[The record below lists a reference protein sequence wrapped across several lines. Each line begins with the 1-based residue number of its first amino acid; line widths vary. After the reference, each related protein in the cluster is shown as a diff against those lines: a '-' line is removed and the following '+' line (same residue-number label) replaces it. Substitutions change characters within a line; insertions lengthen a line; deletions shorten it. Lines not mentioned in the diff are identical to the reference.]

1 MMAETNTNMPQS
13 GSIATGYGNRGFLTS
28 LLLGSICLLVA
39 FGQAGRAQTAPPPNQ
54 QPPTTPPAAI
64 PAPPNQ
70 QPPANPPAAPNQQ
83 PAETPPAPVNQQPPG
98 TPPAA
103 TPAANPNP
111 PETLTRDEPATFK
124 ARVNLVMVPVVVR
137 DKQGHAV
144 GGLHQE
150 DFQLFDKSKTQQI
163 TKFSAEKSGGKVKVA
178 EPGDK
183 TPEKTS
189 DQGLPAD
196 APERFL
202 AYLFDDIHINAGDLI
217 RVREA
222 ARRHMASMGP
232 TERAAIFTTSG
243 VVELEFTD
251 DRDKFYATLLR
262 LMPRPVTG
270 GGIASCPDLS
280 YYMADL
286 IANHNDTM
294 ALSAAAQETMACL
307 NLDPTDPASLQTAT
321 RMAEGA
327 ARQEVGNG
335 SHETRISL
343 IVMKEVI
350 HRMAAMPGQRTL
362 VLASPGF
369 ITPEHQTEK
378 SEVLDLA
385 IRNNVII
392 SSVDARGLYTDP
404 TFDASRPSSM
414 NSTFMRV
421 KAQYDRDAARAQADV
436 LAEMAL
442 GTGGNFFENNNDLE
456 AGFKRVAAAPEF
468 FYVLGF
474 SPQNLKLDGAFHTLK
489 VSLKDPEG
497 LTTMA
502 RRGYYAPKHLTDAQ
516 ENAKE
521 ELREA
526 IFSREEMH
534 ELPVDLHTQFFKPT
548 DLSARVTV
556 LTHVDL
562 KRLRLRKAEGRNR
575 NDLTIVSALFDRNG
589 NYVTGNQ
596 KVVEMRLKDDTLE
609 KRADSGITVR
619 SSFDVKPGTYLV
631 RLVVRDAEGQQ
642 MSAANGSIEIP

>member
-1 MMAETNTNMPQS
+1 MMAETNTKMAQS
-13 GSIATGYGNRGFLTS
+13 GCTAMGYANRRFLTG
-28 LLLGSICLLVA
+28 LLLNLACLGVA
-39 FGQAGRAQTAPPPNQ
+39 FGQAASSQTAPPPNQ
-54 QPPTTPPAAI
+54 QPPATPPAAS
-64 PAPPNQ
+64 
-70 QPPANPPAAPNQQ
+70 PAAPNQQ
-83 PAETPPAPVNQQPPG
+83 PPVASPAPPNPQL
-98 TPPAA
+98 PANP
-103 TPAANPNP
+103 PAANPNA

-137 DKQGHAV
+137 DKQGHPV

-150 DFQLFDKSKTQQI
+150 DFQLFDKSKPQVI
-163 TKFSAEKSGGKVKVA
+163 TKFSAEKSGGKGKPVLPD
-178 EPGDK
+178 EK

-189 DQGLPAD
+189 DQALPAD

-202 AYLFDDIHINAGDLI
+202 AYLFDDVHINAGDLMRI
-217 RVREA
+217 REA
-222 ARRHMASMGP
+222 ARRHMAALGP

-243 VVELEFTD
+243 QIELEFTD

-262 LMPRPVTG
+262 LMPRPLTG
-270 GGIASCPDLS
+270 GGIPQCPDLS

-286 IANHNDTM
+286 IANRNDQM
-294 ALSAAAQETMACL
+294 ALGAAAQEAMVCM
-307 NLDPTDPASLQTAT
+307 NLDPSDPSSLATAT
-321 RMAEGA
+321 RMAEAA
-327 ARQEVGNG
+327 ARRETSNG
-335 SHETRISL
+335 AHETRVSL
-343 IVMKEVI
+343 IVMKAVI
-350 HRMAAMPGQRTL
+350 RRMSAMPGQRTL
-362 VLASPGF
+362 ILASPGF
-369 ITPEHQTEK
+369 ITPDQQMEK
-378 SEVLDLA
+378 TEVLDLA
-385 IRNNVII
+385 IRSNVII

-404 TFDASRPSSM
+404 TYDASRPSSM
-414 NSTFMRV
+414 NANFGRV
-421 KAQYDRDAARAQADV
+421 KAQYDREAARAQADV
-436 LAEMAL
+436 LAEMAV
-442 GTGGNFFENNNDLE
+442 GTGGSFFENNNDLE

-474 SPQNLKLDGAFHTLK
+474 SPQNLKLDGNFHALK
-489 VSLKDPEG
+489 VTLKDPEG
-497 LTTMA
+497 LTTQA

-548 DLSARVTV
+548 DETARVTI
-556 LTHVDL
+556 LAHVDL

-596 KVVEMRLKDDTLE
+596 KLLEMRLKDDTLE
-609 KRADSGITVR
+609 KRADAGITVR

-642 MSAANGSIEIP
+642 MSAANGSVEIP

>member
-1 MMAETNTNMPQS
+1 M
-13 GSIATGYGNRGFLTS
+13 GYGNGRFLKG
-28 LLLGSICLLVA
+28 LLLGLVCLGV
-39 FGQAGRAQTAPPPNQ
+39 AGRSQTAPPPNQ
-54 QPPTTPPAAI
+54 PPATPPAVISAPPNQPPATNQPAI

-70 QPPANPPAAPNQQ
+70 QPPANPPAAS
-83 PAETPPAPVNQQPPG
+83 PAAATQQPP
-98 TPPAA
+98 AA
-103 TPAANPNP
+103 IPGANPNP
-111 PETLTRDEPATFK
+111 PETVTRDEPATFK

-150 DFQLFDKSKTQQI
+150 DFQLFDKSKPQLI
-163 TKFSAEKSGGKVKVA
+163 TKFSSEKSGAKIKPA
-178 EPGDK
+178 EPDQK
-183 TPEKTS
+183 MPEKTS

-202 AYLFDDIHINAGDLI
+202 AYLFDDVHINAGDLI

-243 VVELEFTD
+243 QVELEFTD

-262 LMPRPVTG
+262 LMPRPLTG
-270 GGIASCPDLS
+270 GGLPQCPDLS

-286 IANHNDTM
+286 IANKNDTM
-294 ALSAAAQETMACL
+294 ALGAAAQETMVCM
-307 NLDPTDPASLQTAT
+307 NLDPTDPSSLQTAT
-321 RMAEGA
+321 RMAEGM
-327 ARQEVGNG
+327 ARQEVSLG
-335 SHETRISL
+335 SHETRVSL
-343 IVMKEVI
+343 IVMKDVI
-350 HRMAAMPGQRTL
+350 RRMSAMPGQRTL

-369 ITPEHQTEK
+369 ITPEQQTEK
-378 SEVLDLA
+378 SEVMDLA

-392 SSVDARGLYTDP
+392 SSVDARGLYTDS
-404 TFDASRPSSM
+404 TFDASRPSSRSM
-414 NSTFMRV
+414 EFGRV

-436 LAEMAL
+436 MAEMAV
-442 GTGGNFFENNNDLE
+442 GTGGSFFENNNDLE

-474 SPQNLKLDGAFHTLK
+474 SPQNLKFDGSFHALK
-489 VSLKDPEG
+489 VGLKDPEG
-497 LTTMA
+497 LTAQA
-502 RRGYYAPKHLTDAQ
+502 RRGYYAPKHMTDAD

-534 ELPVDLHTQFFKPT
+534 DLPVELHTQFFKPT
-548 DLSARVTV
+548 DLSARVTI

-562 KRLRLRKAEGRNR
+562 KRLRLRKADGRNR

-596 KVVEMRLKDDTLE
+596 KVVEMRLKDETIE
-609 KRADSGITVR
+609 KRADAGITVR

-642 MSAANGSIEIP
+642 MSAANGSVEIP